1 MDYFLLLI
9 CNLITGSDSGS
20 EQSLPISS
28 INTLLAMDSKQIGTS
43 KIIKN
48 LDDQDMRIDVMQFKP
63 DALWRRPQAGWVT
76 I

>member
-1 MDYFLLLI
+1 MIVDYFLLLT

-20 EQSLPISS
+20 EQSLPMSS

-63 DALWRRPQAGWVT
+63 DALWRRPQAG
-76 I
+76 